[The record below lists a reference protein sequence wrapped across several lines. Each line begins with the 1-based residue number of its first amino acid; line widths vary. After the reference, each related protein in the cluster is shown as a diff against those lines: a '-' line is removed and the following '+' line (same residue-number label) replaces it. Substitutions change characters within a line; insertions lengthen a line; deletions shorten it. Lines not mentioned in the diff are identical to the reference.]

1 MPRTSGLHKGQPV
14 GRNLRCSKM
23 KQKSKMNTYTQ
34 ELVGELLSVPLAVR
48 PEAFGKAET
57 QRLTGSDFQA
67 EGQFP
72 ASSVAGVPFSFPL
85 GLAKPASTQRKT
97 EEAWPRRRKT
107 PPTPKCRWRIRSVL
121 A

>member
-1 MPRTSGLHKGQPV
+1 
-14 GRNLRCSKM
+14 M

-34 ELVGELLSVPLAVR
+34 ELFGELLSGLLAVR

-67 EGQFP
+67 EPQFP
-72 ASSVAGVPFSFPL
+72 ASSVAGVPLFFAL

-97 EEAWPRRRKT
+97 GEALPRRRKT
-107 PPTPKCRWRIRSVL
+107 PPTPKFRRRIHSVL